1 MKILVTGG
9 AGFIGS
15 HLVDA
20 FIKAGHKVSV
30 VDNLDTGFKQFVNP
44 AAKFYKVDVTKL
56 KDLERVFKKEKPNMV
71 AHLAAFDHIRLSV
84 EYPERAV
91 EGNVLGTLNVLKMM
105 VKYKAKK
112 ILFASTAGPLYGL
125 NPKPL
130 PLKEDRPPEC
140 ISPYGATKYFGEEL
154 IKLWSRLYKIKYTIF
169 RYPNVYGPRQ
179 FPKAEAK
186 AVARFALTIL
196 RGKRPELFG
205 DGTKARDYDYIDDVI
220 RAHVIAIKKG
230 NNEVINLGWGKPTTD
245 AQLLGAVQKAL
256 GTNVK
261 PIRMKPK
268 PGEVYRFYLDCS
280 KAKRVLGW
288 KAKVPFYDGIKKA
301 VEYYKKVHK
310 TGKITR

>member
-1 MKILVTGG
+1 MRILVTGG

-20 FIKAGHKVSV
+20 YVKAGHRVSA
-30 VDNLDTGFKQFVNP
+30 VDNLDTGFRQFVNP
-44 AAKFYKVDVTKL
+44 KAKFYKVDVTN
-56 KDLERVFKKEKPNMV
+56 LEALGRVFKKARPELV

-84 EYPERAV
+84 ERPEEAV
-91 EGNVLGTLNVLKMM
+91 RGNVLGTLNVLKMM
-105 VKYKAKK
+105 VKYGSRK
-112 ILFASTAGPLYGL
+112 IIFASTAGPLYGF

-130 PLKEDRPPEC
+130 PLEENRPPKC
-140 ISPYGATKYFGEEL
+140 ISPYGATKYFAEEL
-154 IKLWSRLYKIKYTIF
+154 IKLWNRLYGIKYTIF

-186 AVARFALTIL
+186 AIARWALTL
-196 RGKRPELFG
+196 LKGKKPELFG

-220 RAHVIAIKKG
+220 RAHILATRRG
-230 NNEVINLGWGKPTTD
+230 NNELINLGWGKPITD
-245 AQLLGAVQKAL
+245 AQVLAAVQKAL

-268 PGEVYRFYLDCS
+268 PGEVYRFYLNVS
-280 KAKRVLGW
+280 KAKRILGW
-288 KAKVPFYDGIKKA
+288 KAKISVEDGVQRAI
-301 VEYYKKVHK
+301 EYYKKVHK